1 MSPKTDM
8 SQLLISYRSLKCV
21 YILCVREVGMVLL
34 GKVFK
39 NGNSQAI
46 RIPKELQL
54 DCREVWIDKR
64 PDGTLILRPR
74 PELPE
79 GYSNV
84 VAYLLA
90 TAPRPIL
97 SKEELEQVFVRSG
110 DDEMSEE
117 IFK

>member
-1 MSPKTDM
+1 MAW
-8 SQLLISYRSLKCV
+8 
-21 YILCVREVGMVLL
+21 L

-39 NGNSQAI
+39 NGNSQAV

-54 DCREVWIDKR
+54 DCREVWIEKR
-64 PDGTLILRPR
+64 PDGALILKPR
-74 PELPE
+74 PELPD
-79 GYSNV
+79 GYANV

-90 TAPRPIL
+90 TASEPIL
-97 SKEELEQVFVRSG
+97 SKDEVEQVFARSK